1 MVIDKTAAN
10 PDVDEQERYRWLA
23 THILPHEQG
32 VRQWLRRHVHTL
44 SPGDIDNIVLEAY
57 ACIWAAKDFSRI
69 VSGRRYFHFVVQD
82 LLLKHARR
90 ARVVPVERMRE
101 IDALR
106 NGVDQIL
113 PDPRIGAR
121 REVDRLFAIVAE
133 MPAKCRRAFQ
143 LQKLDGLS
151 LRDTAWRMRTTPR
164 IVQKHLA
171 KALALITAAMGSQA
185 DPVADNGAIPG
196 VDRRDTAGRR
206 E

>member
-1 MVIDKTAAN
+1 MIINITAAN
-10 PDVDEQERYRWLA
+10 PHVDEQERYRWLA
-23 THILPHEQG
+23 THILPHEQN

-44 SPGDIDNIVLEAY
+44 SPGDIDSIVLEAY
-57 ACIWAAKDFSRI
+57 ACIWAADFSRI

-82 LLLKHARR
+82 LLVKHARR

-106 NGVDQIL
+106 NATDQIL
-113 PDPRIGAR
+113 PDPRAGAR
-121 REVDRLFAIVAE
+121 REVDRLFAILAE
-133 MPAKCRRAFQ
+133 MPTQCRRVFE
-143 LQKLDGLS
+143 LRKLGGLS
-151 LRDTAWRMRTTPR
+151 LRDTAWRTRTTPKK
-164 IVQKHLA
+164 VQKHLA

-185 DPVADNGAIPG
+185 DPVAENGAIPG